1 MANLSP
7 ALQHLLNKAS
17 ESNFALWNALLT
29 VNGILLTAY
38 SILPLVSPTVNRQI
52 SLLLVACCLVSLLLV
67 VWNFLTTNQH
77 YREIGRMVSGAGPE
91 LTDEQRKL
99 NIKAE
104 IRQRD
109 RVLLRERIALF
120 LLVGETF
127 LIILLL
133 YLAGR

>member
-7 ALQHLLNKAS
+7 MQQHFLNKAS

-38 SILPLVSPTVNRQI
+38 SILPLVSQTVNREI

-77 YREIGRMVSGAGPE
+77 YREIGRMLSGLGPE
-91 LTDEQRKL
+91 LTHEQRRL
-99 NIKAE
+99 DIEAE
-104 IRQRD
+104 NRQRS
-109 RVLLRERIALF
+109 RVLLRERIALY
-120 LLVGETF
+120 LLIGETF
-127 LIILLL
+127 LIVLLV
-133 YLAGR
+133 YLAPR